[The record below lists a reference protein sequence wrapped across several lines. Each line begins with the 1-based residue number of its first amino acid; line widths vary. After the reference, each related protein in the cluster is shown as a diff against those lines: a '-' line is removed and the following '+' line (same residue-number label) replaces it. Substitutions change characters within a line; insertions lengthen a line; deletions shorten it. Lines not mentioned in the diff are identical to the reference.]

1 MNSSGPRLSNTTM
14 PSPTRLLILVG
25 TTYGNAEAVAQAVAF
40 EAGDRFDEVE
50 VRRMDGLDI
59 SVFDAGSATCHLICC
74 ATHGS
79 GDVPDN
85 AQALAASLANEPRY
99 LGHVRYGVVALG
111 DSSYAST
118 YLGGGLRFDA
128 LLSDLGARRVGEVM
142 ALDAA
147 TVDEPD
153 QAAVEAIRPWL
164 DQALAPA

>member
-1 MNSSGPRLSNTTM
+1 MS
-14 PSPTRLLILVG
+14 SPTRLLILVG
-25 TTYGNAEAVAQAVAF
+25 TTYGNAESVAQAIAF

-50 VRRMDGLDI
+50 VLRMDGLDI
-59 SVFDAGSATCHLICC
+59 SVFDPGSATCHLICC

-85 AQALAASLANEPRY
+85 AQTLAASLANEPRY

-128 LLSDLGARRVGEVM
+128 LLSDLGARRVGEVIE
-142 ALDAA
+142 LDAA
-147 TVDEPD
+147 KIDEPD
-153 QAAVEAIRPWL
+153 QAAAEAIKPWL
-164 DQALAPA
+164 ELALATA